1 MNMIIFDMD
10 GTLINSG
17 YAIANTVNYVREN
30 LGLETLERDFIL
42 ENINDI
48 NVNSA
53 EFFYN
58 RKVFTPEIKELFE
71 DYYSKNCLV
80 DLHIYD
86 GIKKLLDNFK
96 SDFKYCIATNANS
109 EYARKMLNHLEI
121 ENYFSSIVGYNDVEK
136 PKPNPDMVN
145 ILLDKYS
152 IKKQNA
158 QLVGDSNKDIM
169 AATNAGI
176 EGILVNWGF
185 SNYNDALNSVEELEK
200 KIIEKFYNLN
210 FRT

>member
-30 LGLETLERDFIL
+30 LGLETLERNFIL
-42 ENINDI
+42 ENINDV

-58 RKVFTPEIKELFE
+58 EQIFTPQIKELFE

-86 GIKKLLDNFK
+86 GVKKLLDNFK
-96 SDFKYCIATNANS
+96 SDFKFCIATNANS
-109 EYARKMLNHLEI
+109 NAAKKMLSHLEI
-121 ENYFSSIVGYNDVEK
+121 DRYFSTILGYNDVAK

-145 ILLDKYS
+145 VLLDKYNT
-152 IKKQNA
+152 KKEKTK
-158 QLVGDSNKDIM
+158 LIGDSNKDI
-169 AATNAGI
+169 AAAKKAGI

-185 SNYNDALNSVEELEK
+185 SDHKEDALKTVCELRK
-200 KIIEKFYNLN
+200 KIENEFLKA
-210 FRT
+210 

>member
-30 LGLETLERDFIL
+30 LGLEALERNFIL
-42 ENINDI
+42 ENINDV

-58 RKVFTPEIKELFE
+58 EQIFTPQIKKLFE

-80 DLHIYD
+80 DLHVYD
-86 GIKKLLDNFK
+86 GVKKLLDNFK
-96 SDFKYCIATNANS
+96 SDFKFCIATNANS
-109 EYARKMLNHLEI
+109 DYARKMLNHLEI
-121 ENYFSSIVGYNDVEK
+121 ESYFCSIVGYNDVDR

-145 ILLDKYS
+145 VLLDKYR

-176 EGILVNWGF
+176 DGILVNWGF
-185 SNYNDALNSVEELEK
+185 SNYDNALNSVEELEK
-200 KIIEKFYNLN
+200 KIIEKFYN
-210 FRT
+210 R